1 MFTVIPAKRDM
12 VRRIR
17 RGFRTE
23 ERVSLREAT
32 LPTTP
37 TPGEELVFT
46 SGKEEVRAIVG
57 AYAWNSEVGKFDLVL
72 RPTPLQG

>member
-1 MFTVIPAKRDM
+1 MFTVIPAKREI
-12 VRRIR
+12 VRSIR
-17 RGFRTE
+17 QGFRTE
-23 ERVSLREAT
+23 GRASLRKAA

-37 TPGEELVFT
+37 TPGEELMFT